1 MTPQL
6 DGKGCTFCK
15 AMQVEEHSMQ
25 FQEAQKGFL
34 SLLKK
39 KKKYLQNLFIDY
51 CKQAQ
56 K

>member
-39 KKKYLQNLFIDY
+39 KKVFAESVYRLL
-51 CKQAQ
+51 
-56 K
+56 

>member
-15 AMQVEEHSMQ
+15 VMQVEEHSMQ

-34 SLLKK
+34 SFLKK
-39 KKKYLQNLFIDY
+39 KIFAESVYRLL
-51 CKQAQ
+51 
-56 K
+56 

>member
-15 AMQVEEHSMQ
+15 VMQVEEDSTQ
-25 FQEAQKGFL
+25 FKEAQKGSL
-34 SLLKK
+34 SFLKK
-39 KKKYLQNLFIDY
+39 QYLQNLFIDY